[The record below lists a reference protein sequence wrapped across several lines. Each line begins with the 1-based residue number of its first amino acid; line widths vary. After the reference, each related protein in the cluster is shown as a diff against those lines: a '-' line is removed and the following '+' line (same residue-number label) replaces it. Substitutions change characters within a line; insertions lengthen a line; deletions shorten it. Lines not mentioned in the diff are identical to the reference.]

1 MIKVTATA
9 KISWNFPDADLPD
22 NMPMDEIKAKFA
34 EEFDQEMKDSL
45 QAAET
50 SIETLEIRQEAN

>member
-1 MIKVTATA
+1 MIKLIAMA
-9 KISWNFPDADLPD
+9 KISWNFPDVDLPD
-22 NMPMDEIKAKFA
+22 DMPMDEMKAKFTKGL
-34 EEFDQEMKDSL
+34 EEKMKDSL

>member
-9 KISWNFPDADLPD
+9 KISWDFDDTELPD

-34 EEFDQEMKDSL
+34 EEFDQEMKDYL

-50 SIETLEIRQEAN
+50 SVETLEIRRENQ